1 MMTSALYAPHVA
13 VVSPNHMASEYSV
26 MKEKFHAA
34 QAHGGYVDKYLAKLM
49 YCRPISDSESL
60 PEKTVREKMRT
71 IYSDKVTSSIADS
84 APRNDSSKELSS
96 GLQQVEINDRTIPTL
111 PARDAGISNE
121 TGRPISDSE
130 SLPEKTVREK
140 MRTIY
145 SDKVTSSIADSAP
158 RNDSSKE
165 LSSGLQQVEINDRT
179 IPTLPARDA
188 GISNETEEKSKPH
201 PPKCECGCIPKIPSL
216 FEMAELRRQH
226 RERIKNSGKS

>member
-121 TGRPISDSE
+121 T
-130 SLPEKTVREK
+130 
-140 MRTIY
+140 
-145 SDKVTSSIADSAP
+145 
-158 RNDSSKE
+158 
-165 LSSGLQQVEINDRT
+165 
-179 IPTLPARDA
+179 
-188 GISNETEEKSKPH
+188 EEKSKPH